1 MHFALSAKYM
11 EVIYGRMRARLQLT
25 HDLERD
31 GVALAGA
38 LGVDGPA
45 DVVPDGRLG
54 HVLQDEAL
62 CAHYDAVLLVGVQH
76 LTLKMKE

>member
-1 MHFALSAKYM
+1 MM
-11 EVIYGRMRARLQLT
+11 TGWMRLT

-54 HVLQDEAL
+54 HVLQDETL
-62 CAHYDAVLLVGVQH
+62 RAHYDAVLLIGVQH
-76 LTLKMKE
+76 LTLKMKEYMMDGMSVK